1 MAGSDDLVPM
11 LAQAL
16 GTQKAREVVENA
28 AQKLGLVGP
37 HFSRTEV
44 LAILESL
51 ASGSNATVAIVAR
64 FARARV
70 LLQSSD
76 PPPPPSVRPRRS

>member
-16 GTQKAREVVENA
+16 GTQKAREVVESTA
-28 AQKLGLVGP
+28 AKLGFQGP
-37 HFSRTEV
+37 FFSRAEA
-44 LAILESL
+44 LSILESL
-51 ASGSNATVAIVAR
+51 ANGAGTVAIVAR

-70 LLQSSD
+70 LLQQSE
-76 PPPPPSVRPRRS
+76 PPLSVRSRRS